1 MVKLPKISERF
12 NPAIQANDKALLIA
26 ELQTEVEK
34 LRATQAPELEQQ
46 LETLREQLKLQSGE
60 QEVGVDLIDP
70 NPSQPRQTITPE
82 SIQTIARSMEK
93 DGQIAP
99 VILVLKGDRYL
110 LWDGQR
116 RWEAAKILGW
126 KSLRAVISAMPED
139 LHRKALLTFI
149 HHEDLN
155 PLDKA
160 EAIIQEITAVTSV
173 EASEIPTV
181 LSTVLRRLERS
192 SQANQLASLVT
203 VSTVE
208 QLEGVKSLGVNE
220 TESKLLLALLDLALN
235 PASVKANLLPMLSL
249 PIDLKTAIQQLGLK
263 GGHAL
268 ALAVLSPKTLKIS
281 EQQATKERLEATQQ
295 VIDQNLTVA
304 KTRDLV
310 AQIKAKY
317 NTPETKGAIEFTT
330 IVKGMEKLSKEAL
343 TSTKPEQLTKLRQLL
358 QQKLD
363 LIDKILPSD
372 LKD

>member
-34 LRATQAPELEQQ
+34 LRTTQAPELEQQ

>member
-1 MVKLPKISERF
+1 M
-12 NPAIQANDKALLIA
+12 
-26 ELQTEVEK
+26 
-34 LRATQAPELEQQ
+34 
-46 LETLREQLKLQSGE
+46 
-60 QEVGVDLIDP
+60 
-70 NPSQPRQTITPE
+70 
-82 SIQTIARSMEK
+82 
-93 DGQIAP
+93 
-99 VILVLKGDRYL
+99 
-110 LWDGQR
+110 
-116 RWEAAKILGW
+116 
-126 KSLRAVISAMPED
+126 
-139 LHRKALLTFI
+139 
-149 HHEDLN
+149 
-155 PLDKA
+155 
-160 EAIIQEITAVTSV
+160 
-173 EASEIPTV
+173 
-181 LSTVLRRLERS
+181 STVLRRLERS

-203 VSTVE
+203 AGTVE

-249 PIDLKTAIQQLGLK
+249 PVDLKTAIHQQGLK

-281 EQQATKERLEATQQ
+281 EQQATKERIEATQQ

-317 NTPETKGAIEFTT
+317 NTPETKGSIEFTT

-358 QQKLD
+358 QQKVD